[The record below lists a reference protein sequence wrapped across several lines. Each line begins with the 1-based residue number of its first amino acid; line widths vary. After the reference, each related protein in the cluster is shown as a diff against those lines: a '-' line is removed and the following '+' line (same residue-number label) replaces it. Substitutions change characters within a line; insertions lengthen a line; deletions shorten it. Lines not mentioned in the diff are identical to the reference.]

1 VSVVRSAGVA
11 EHLSPLPALTRINA
25 TRFAAVAILVALAFV
40 PAIATVA
47 GAAGTNDRVESTEQA
62 VDDAAERW
70 FTAQNAAAE
79 IDARIADIEDRR
91 RDAQARVDKL
101 RTVARDRAVL
111 LYKTRDLGL
120 VLLGDNGSS
129 ALEAARREK
138 LASQANAENEE
149 VIGDLTAALD
159 DLDAQ
164 HRELESQR
172 AEQAKVLEHVGSER
186 DALEEQL
193 SALRAEAQREAE
205 AALKAA
211 RTQQA
216 REREAARIQ
225 TLSASD
231 ATGPAA
237 NQIAPPT
244 APVPVAPP
252 VTYQVPPVTSGRTSA
267 HHNDPFLVCTRM
279 RESGGNYAINTGNGY
294 YGAYQFL
301 PSTWDTTA
309 SHAGRR
315 DLIGVLPSSASP
327 YDQDELAW
335 SLYQWQG
342 KGPWGGRC

>member
-1 VSVVRSAGVA
+1 VRSAGVA
-11 EHLSPLPALTRINA
+11 EHPSPLPALTRINA

-101 RTVARDRAVL
+101 RTVARGRAVL

-120 VLLGDNGSS
+120 ALLGDNGSS

-138 LASQANAENEE
+138 LASQANAENE
-149 VIGDLTAALD
+149 V
-159 DLDAQ
+159 
-164 HRELESQR
+164 LES
-172 AEQAKVLEHVGSER
+172 VGSER